1 MFLHPLLFFNLKL
14 MFRTKNL
21 VHDIKD
27 VPGSWIFEH
36 YCKLNQKLNGQ
47 HIKIKSLFNEEKTPS
62 MCIYTDEYNTYRY
75 KDFSSGK
82 SGFGVN
88 LVKDVYNL
96 KYHQACIKI
105 IEDYNDY
112 VLKNGKEY
120 EPKEIKKYA
129 RFKVTG
135 YTKRSWTTKDQY
147 YWTQFNIGSRLLEE
161 HCIFPLES
169 YIMEK
174 DIDKIEIKGSYIY
187 GYFKKDGTLYKVY
200 QPKTLDKKFINVKSH
215 IQGLEQI
222 KPPHINL
229 LITSSLK
236 DLMSIKSLKLS
247 SLNIVAADSENTMIP
262 SANIECWQKEYQ
274 NIIIMFDNDEA
285 GIEAMQKYKEKYPF
299 IKVALLPLSKDI
311 SDSIKDHGV
320 KKVREHLVPILNK
333 KINETQEGI

>member
-1 MFLHPLLFFNLKL
+1 

-27 VPGSWIFEH
+27 VPVTWIFEH
-36 YCKLNQKLNGQ
+36 YCKLNYKLEGQ
-47 HIKIKSLFNEEKTPS
+47 TIKIKSVFNDERTPS
-62 MCIYTDEYNTYRY
+62 MCIYTDEHNTYRY

-82 SGFGVN
+82 SGSSIDLIKEMFG
-88 LVKDVYNL
+88 L
-96 KYHQACIKI
+96 KYHQACIKT
-105 IEDYNDY
+105 IEEYNDY

-120 EPKEIKKYA
+120 ESKEIKKYA

-147 YWTQFNIGSRLLEE
+147 YWTQFNIGSKLLEE
-161 HCIFPLES
+161 HYVFPLER

-174 DIDKIEIKGSYIY
+174 DIDCIEIKGSYIY

-200 QPKTLDKKFINVKSH
+200 QPKTLDKKFIKVKSY
-215 IQGLEQI
+215 IQGTEQC
-222 KPPHINL
+222 KPGNKNL

-236 DLMSIKSLKLS
+236 DVMSIKSLKLTG
-247 SLNIVAADSENTMIP
+247 LNVIAADSENTMIC
-262 SANIECWQKEYQ
+262 SSEIECWENEYE
-274 NIIIMFDNDEA
+274 NIIVMFDNDNA
-285 GIEAMQKYKEKYPF
+285 GIDAMQKYKEKYPF

-311 SDSIKDHGV
+311 SDSIKDHGA

-333 KINETQEGI
+333 KINETQEDI